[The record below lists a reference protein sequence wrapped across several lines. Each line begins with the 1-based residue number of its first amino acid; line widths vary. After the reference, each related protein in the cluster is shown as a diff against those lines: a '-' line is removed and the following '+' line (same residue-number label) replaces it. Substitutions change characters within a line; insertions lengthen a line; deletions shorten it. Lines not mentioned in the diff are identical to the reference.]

1 MSEQKNIH
9 ENNVEIL
16 EQESRE
22 LDQKISM
29 AKAQKKRQGFL
40 IGELERQRK
49 IKKTIETMESQG
61 RLEADEI
68 PADVQM
74 ISYRKQAPAGA
85 VQTPQGQAMDNK
97 KPAKG
102 ITEPINIAIIAL
114 SAIIIICALGSWLSV
129 AGYDLNLKS
138 LIDGLNTLSSWGA
151 GSYVD
156 QYKAMLWIMLVSIW
170 IVGADYAWVIY
181 QVAKGK
187 GVKKQAIGGTVW
199 CACVVAFL
207 LFLSKYVSSQTY
219 GWVNIEINT
228 KAYVAL
234 ALSVV
239 VLIIGLKDNQQHTV
253 ATGISA
259 AVGSDIKGVET
270 EYLAANCYP
279 WMNVQVLSGIMS
291 QGTVSGFAAK
301 YAYKG
306 FPIDEITS
314 VKLGS
319 KITLLTDIVI
329 ITVNGISAVK
339 NAELQIMHLEKEGRT
354 EKIYLDANIGQVQ
367 SLKVFV
373 KAVVVND
380 KEKVPACGF
389 PVDMAASMVEQYIAC
404 KC

>member
-1 MSEQKNIH
+1 MSEQREIYINNI
-9 ENNVEIL
+9 EVL

-68 PADVQM
+68 PADAQIV
-74 ISYRKQAPAGA
+74 SYSKQAPVGA
-85 VQTPQGQAMDNK
+85 VQTPQGQAMANK
-97 KPAKG
+97 TPAKG
-102 ITEPINIAIIAL
+102 ITEPIGIAIIAL

-129 AGYDLNLKS
+129 AGYDLNLKT

-151 GSYVD
+151 GSYLD
-156 QYKAMLWIMLVSIW
+156 QYKAMLWFMLISIW

-187 GVKKQAIGGTVW
+187 GIKKQAIGGTVW
-199 CACVVAFL
+199 CACVVVFL
-207 LFLSKYVSSQTY
+207 VFLSKYVSSQTY

-234 ALSVV
+234 VLSIV
-239 VLIIGLKDNQQHTV
+239 VLVISLKDNQQHT
-253 ATGISA
+253 A
-259 AVGSDIKGVET
+259 AGTSMAADSDIKNTET
-270 EYLAANCYP
+270 ECSVVNCYP
-279 WMNVQVLSGIMS
+279 WMNVQVLSGSMS
-291 QGTVSGFAAK
+291 QGTVSGFTVA

-319 KITLLTDIVI
+319 RITLITDIVI
-329 ITVNGISAVK
+329 TAVNGIYAVRD
-339 NAELQIMHLEKEGRT
+339 AELQIMHLEKEGRT
-354 EKIYLDANIGQVQ
+354 EQIYLNVNVGQVQ

-373 KAVVVND
+373 KVVVVND
-380 KEKVPACGF
+380 KEKTPACGF
-389 PVDMAASMVEQYIAC
+389 HVDMVASMVE
-404 KC
+404 

>member
-9 ENNVEIL
+9 GNNVEVL
-16 EQESRE
+16 ERESRE
-22 LDQKISM
+22 LDKKISM

-49 IKKTIETMESQG
+49 IKKTIEAMERQG

-68 PADVQM
+68 PAGAQIV
-74 ISYRKQAPAGA
+74 SYSKQAPTGA
-85 VQTPQGQAMDNK
+85 VQTPQRQAVTNK
-97 KPAKG
+97 APAKG
-102 ITEPINIAIIAL
+102 FTELMSIAIVAL

-129 AGYDLNLKS
+129 AGYDLNLKT

-156 QYKAMLWIMLVSIW
+156 QYKVMLWIMLISIW

-181 QVAKGK
+181 QVVTGK

-199 CACVVAFL
+199 CACVVVFL
-207 LFLSKYVSSQTY
+207 MLLSKYVSSQTY
-219 GWVNIEINT
+219 GWVNIEINM

-234 ALSVV
+234 ILSIV
-239 VLIIGLKDNQQHTV
+239 VLVISLKDNQQHSV
-253 ATGISA
+253 ATETMPAGA
-259 AVGSDIKGVET
+259 DIEGVET
-270 EYLAANCYP
+270 EYPAANCYP
-279 WMNVQVLSGIMS
+279 WMNVQVLSGIIS
-291 QGTVSGFAAK
+291 QGMTSGFTVA

-319 KITLLTDIVI
+319 RITLITDIVI
-329 ITVNGISAVK
+329 TAVNRIYAVRD
-339 NAELQIMHLEKEGRT
+339 AELQIMHLEKEGRT
-354 EKIYLDANIGQVQ
+354 EKIYLDVNVGQVQ

-380 KEKVPACGF
+380 KEKIPACGF
-389 PVDMAASMVEQYIAC
+389 HVDMAASRVE
-404 KC
+404 

>member
-1 MSEQKNIH
+1 MSEQREIYINNI
-9 ENNVEIL
+9 EVL
-16 EQESRE
+16 ERESRE

-49 IKKTIETMESQG
+49 IKKTIEAMERQG

-68 PADVQM
+68 PTGAQIV
-74 ISYRKQAPAGA
+74 SYSKQAPAGA
-85 VQTPQGQAMDNK
+85 VQTSQRQAVDDK
-97 KPAKG
+97 APAKG
-102 ITEPINIAIIAL
+102 FTELMSIAIIAL
-114 SAIIIICALGSWLSV
+114 SAVIIICALGSWLSV
-129 AGYDLNLKS
+129 AGYDLNLKT

-156 QYKAMLWIMLVSIW
+156 QYKAMLWFMLISIW

-181 QVAKGK
+181 QAAKGK
-187 GVKKQAIGGTVW
+187 DIKKKAIGGTVW
-199 CACVVAFL
+199 CSCVVVFL
-207 LFLSKYVSSQTY
+207 MLLSKYVSSQTY

-234 ALSVV
+234 ILSIV
-239 VLIIGLKDNQQHTV
+239 VLVISLKDNQQHSV
-253 ATGISA
+253 ATEIMPAGA
-259 AVGSDIKGVET
+259 DIVGVET
-270 EYLAANCYP
+270 EYPASNFYP
-279 WMNVQVLSGIMS
+279 WMNVQVLSGIIS
-291 QGTVSGFAAK
+291 QGMTSGFTVA

-319 KITLLTDIVI
+319 RITLITDIVI
-329 ITVNGISAVK
+329 TTVNGIYAVRD
-339 NAELQIMHLEKEGRT
+339 AELQIMHLEKEGRT
-354 EKIYLDANIGQVQ
+354 EKIYLNVNAGQIQ

-380 KEKVPACGF
+380 KEKIPACGF
-389 PVDMAASMVEQYIAC
+389 HVDMAASRVE
-404 KC
+404 

>member
-1 MSEQKNIH
+1 MSEQREIYINNI
-9 ENNVEIL
+9 EVL
-16 EQESRE
+16 ERESRE

-49 IKKTIETMESQG
+49 IKKTIEAMERQG

-68 PADVQM
+68 PAGAQIV
-74 ISYRKQAPAGA
+74 SYSKQAPAGA
-85 VQTPQGQAMDNK
+85 VQTSQRQAVDDK
-97 KPAKG
+97 APAKG
-102 ITEPINIAIIAL
+102 FTELMSIAIIVL
-114 SAIIIICALGSWLSV
+114 SAVIIICALGSWLSV
-129 AGYDLNLKS
+129 AGYDLNLKT

-156 QYKAMLWIMLVSIW
+156 QYKVMLWFMLISIW

-181 QVAKGK
+181 QAAKGK
-187 GVKKQAIGGTVW
+187 DIKKKAIGGTVW
-199 CACVVAFL
+199 CACVVVFL
-207 LFLSKYVSSQTY
+207 MLLSKYVSSQTY

-234 ALSVV
+234 ILSIV
-239 VLIIGLKDNQQHTV
+239 VLVISLKDNQQHSV
-253 ATGISA
+253 ATEIMPAGA
-259 AVGSDIKGVET
+259 DIEGVET
-270 EYLAANCYP
+270 ECPAANCYP
-279 WMNVQVLSGIMS
+279 WMNVQVLSGIIS
-291 QGTVSGFAAK
+291 QGMTSGFTVA

-319 KITLLTDIVI
+319 RITLITDIVI
-329 ITVNGISAVK
+329 TAVNGIYAVRD
-339 NAELQIMHLEKEGRT
+339 AELQIMHLEKEGRT
-354 EKIYLDANIGQVQ
+354 EKIYLNVNAGQIQ

-380 KEKVPACGF
+380 KEKIPACGF
-389 PVDMAASMVEQYIAC
+389 HVDMAASRVE
-404 KC
+404 

>member
-1 MSEQKNIH
+1 MSEQREIYINNI
-9 ENNVEIL
+9 EVL
-16 EQESRE
+16 ERESRE

-49 IKKTIETMESQG
+49 IKKTIEAMERQG

-68 PADVQM
+68 PTGAQIV
-74 ISYRKQAPAGA
+74 SYSKQAPAGA
-85 VQTPQGQAMDNK
+85 VQTSQRQAVDDK
-97 KPAKG
+97 APAKG
-102 ITEPINIAIIAL
+102 FTELMSIAIIAL
-114 SAIIIICALGSWLSV
+114 SAVIIICALGSWLSV
-129 AGYDLNLKS
+129 AGYDLNLKT

-156 QYKAMLWIMLVSIW
+156 QYKAMLWFMLISIW

-181 QVAKGK
+181 QAAKGK
-187 GVKKQAIGGTVW
+187 DIKKKAIGGTVW
-199 CACVVAFL
+199 CSCVVVFL
-207 LFLSKYVSSQTY
+207 MLLSKYVSSQTY

-234 ALSVV
+234 ILSIV
-239 VLIIGLKDNQQHTV
+239 VLVISLKDNQQHSV
-253 ATGISA
+253 ATEIMPAGA
-259 AVGSDIKGVET
+259 DIVGVET
-270 EYLAANCYP
+270 EYPAANCYP
-279 WMNVQVLSGIMS
+279 WMNVQVLSGIIS
-291 QGTVSGFAAK
+291 QGMTSGFTVA

-319 KITLLTDIVI
+319 RITLITDIVI
-329 ITVNGISAVK
+329 TTVNGIYAVRD
-339 NAELQIMHLEKEGRT
+339 AELQIMHLEKEGRT
-354 EKIYLDANIGQVQ
+354 EKIYLNVNAGQIQ

-380 KEKVPACGF
+380 KEKIPACGF
-389 PVDMAASMVEQYIAC
+389 HVDMAASRVE
-404 KC
+404 

>member
-9 ENNVEIL
+9 GNNVEVL
-16 EQESRE
+16 ERESRE

-49 IKKTIETMESQG
+49 IKKTIEAMERQG

-68 PADVQM
+68 PAGAQIV
-74 ISYRKQAPAGA
+74 SYSKQAPTGA
-85 VQTPQGQAMDNK
+85 VQTPQRQAVTNK
-97 KPAKG
+97 APAKG
-102 ITEPINIAIIAL
+102 FTELMSIAIVAL

-129 AGYDLNLKS
+129 AGYDLNLKT

-156 QYKAMLWIMLVSIW
+156 QYKVMLWIMLISIW

-181 QVAKGK
+181 QVVTGK

-199 CACVVAFL
+199 CACVVVFL
-207 LFLSKYVSSQTY
+207 MLLSKYVSSQTY
-219 GWVNIEINT
+219 GWVNIEINM

-234 ALSVV
+234 ILSIV
-239 VLIIGLKDNQQHTV
+239 VLVISLKDNQQHSV
-253 ATGISA
+253 ATETMPAGA
-259 AVGSDIKGVET
+259 DIEGVET
-270 EYLAANCYP
+270 EYPAANCYP
-279 WMNVQVLSGIMS
+279 WMNVQVLSGIIS
-291 QGTVSGFAAK
+291 QGMTSGFTVA

-319 KITLLTDIVI
+319 RITLITDIVI
-329 ITVNGISAVK
+329 TTVNRIYAVRD
-339 NAELQIMHLEKEGRT
+339 AELQIMHLEKEGRT
-354 EKIYLDANIGQVQ
+354 EKIYLDVNVGQVQ

-380 KEKVPACGF
+380 KEKIPACGF
-389 PVDMAASMVEQYIAC
+389 HVDVANMSEARL
-404 KC
+404 

>member
-1 MSEQKNIH
+1 MSEQREIYINNI
-9 ENNVEIL
+9 EVL
-16 EQESRE
+16 ERESRE

-49 IKKTIETMESQG
+49 IKKTIEAMERQG

-68 PADVQM
+68 PAGAQIV
-74 ISYRKQAPAGA
+74 SYSKQAPAGA
-85 VQTPQGQAMDNK
+85 VQTPQGQAMANK
-97 KPAKG
+97 TSAKG
-102 ITEPINIAIIAL
+102 ITEPISIAIIAL

-129 AGYDLNLKS
+129 AGYDLNLKT

-156 QYKAMLWIMLVSIW
+156 QYKTMLWIMLISIW

-234 ALSVV
+234 ALSIV

-253 ATGISA
+253 ATGTSVA
-259 AVGSDIKGVET
+259 AGSDIKGVET
-270 EYLAANCYP
+270 EYPVANCYL
-279 WMNVQVLSGIMS
+279 WMNVQVLSGLMS
-291 QGTVSGFAAK
+291 QGTVSGFTAK

-319 KITLLTDIVI
+319 RITLITDIVI
-329 ITVNGISAVK
+329 TAVNGIYAVRD
-339 NAELQIMHLEKEGRT
+339 AELQIMHLEKEGRT
-354 EKIYLDANIGQVQ
+354 EKIYLNVNAGQIQ

-380 KEKVPACGF
+380 KEKIPACGF
-389 PVDMAASMVEQYIAC
+389 HVDMAASRVE
-404 KC
+404 

>member
-1 MSEQKNIH
+1 MSEQREIYINNI
-9 ENNVEIL
+9 EVL
-16 EQESRE
+16 ERESRE

-49 IKKTIETMESQG
+49 IKKTIEAMESQG
-61 RLEADEI
+61 QLEADEI
-68 PADVQM
+68 PADAQV
-74 ISYRKQAPAGA
+74 ISYRKQALTGA
-85 VQTPQGQAMDNK
+85 VQTQQGQVMANK
-97 KPAKG
+97 TPAKG
-102 ITEPINIAIIAL
+102 ITEPISIAIIAL

-129 AGYDLNLKS
+129 AGYDLNMKT

-156 QYKAMLWIMLVSIW
+156 QYKAMLWIMLISIW

-181 QVAKGK
+181 QVVKGK

-207 LFLSKYVSSQTY
+207 IVLSKYVSSQTY

-228 KAYVAL
+228 KAYIAIV
-234 ALSVV
+234 LSIV
-239 VLIIGLKDNQQHTV
+239 VLVISLKDNQQHVVMAGASV
-253 ATGISA
+253 AMDA
-259 AVGSDIKGVET
+259 DIKTAET
-270 EYLAANCYP
+270 EYSVANCYP
-279 WMNVQVLSGIMS
+279 WMNVQVLSGVMS
-291 QGTVSGFAAK
+291 QGAVNGFTVK
-301 YAYKG
+301 YAYEG

-319 KITLLTDIVI
+319 RITLITDIVI
-329 ITVNGISAVK
+329 TTVNGICAVK
-339 NAELQIMHLEKEGRT
+339 DAELQIMHLEKEGRT
-354 EKIYLDANIGQVQ
+354 EKIYLDVNIGQVQ

-373 KAVVVND
+373 KAVVIDD

-389 PVDMAASMVEQYIAC
+389 HVDGEASMA
-404 KC
+404 K

>member
-1 MSEQKNIH
+1 MSEQREIYINNI
-9 ENNVEIL
+9 EVL
-16 EQESRE
+16 ERESRE

-49 IKKTIETMESQG
+49 IKKTIEAMESQG
-61 RLEADEI
+61 QLEADEI
-68 PADVQM
+68 PADAQV
-74 ISYRKQAPAGA
+74 ISYRKQALAGA
-85 VQTPQGQAMDNK
+85 VQTQQGQVMANK
-97 KPAKG
+97 TPAKG
-102 ITEPINIAIIAL
+102 ITEPISIAIIAL

-129 AGYDLNLKS
+129 AGYDLNMKT

-156 QYKAMLWIMLVSIW
+156 QYKAMLWIMLISIW

-181 QVAKGK
+181 QVVKGK

-207 LFLSKYVSSQTY
+207 IVLSKYVSSQTY

-228 KAYVAL
+228 KAYIAIV
-234 ALSVV
+234 LSIV
-239 VLIIGLKDNQQHTV
+239 VLVISLKDNQQHVVMAGASV
-253 ATGISA
+253 AMDA
-259 AVGSDIKGVET
+259 DIKTAET
-270 EYLAANCYP
+270 EYSVANCYP
-279 WMNVQVLSGIMS
+279 WMNVQVLSGVMS
-291 QGTVSGFAAK
+291 QGAVNGFTVK
-301 YAYKG
+301 YAYEG

-319 KITLLTDIVI
+319 RITLITDIVI
-329 ITVNGISAVK
+329 TTVNGICAVK
-339 NAELQIMHLEKEGRT
+339 DAELQIMHLEKEGRT
-354 EKIYLDANIGQVQ
+354 EKIYLDVNIGQVQ

-373 KAVVVND
+373 KAVVIDD

-389 PVDMAASMVEQYIAC
+389 HVDGEASMA
-404 KC
+404 K